1 MRPPGISVALKWT
14 LPPGTLS
21 QGESIC
27 RSAVSALREF
37 IFGASGHFWT
47 TNDVMTCETGDAGL
61 GVTASGGWEQMR
73 FRVADYVVPT
83 AQVRVRF
90 SVSDAPNDSITEAGI
105 DAFNVNG
112 GRPMTIAV
120 FRSGGPP

>member
-61 GVTASGGWEQMR
+61 GVTASGGLVLAQEAVNANPSPR
-73 FRVADYVVPT
+73 AAPYEVPALT
-83 AQVRVRF
+83 
-90 SVSDAPNDSITEAGI
+90 S
-105 DAFNVNG
+105 
-112 GRPMTIAV
+112 
-120 FRSGGPP
+120 PPPKIRILGDKP